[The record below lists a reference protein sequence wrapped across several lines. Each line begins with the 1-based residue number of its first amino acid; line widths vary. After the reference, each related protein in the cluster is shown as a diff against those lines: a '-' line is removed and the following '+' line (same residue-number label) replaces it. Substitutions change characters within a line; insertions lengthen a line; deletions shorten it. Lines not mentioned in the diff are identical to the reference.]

1 MIDCPPSLSLVT
13 INALVA
19 ADAVI
24 VPLQCEFLAL
34 EGITDLIRNINQ
46 IKRKFNPKLE
56 LQGVVLTMYDKRNN
70 LSQMVEDDVR
80 NFFGKKYIRQ
90 SYRGTYAYRK
100 RLRTV
105 NRFDLRFQ
113 MSGFAGLYQ
122 SYRRSIEERKGI
134 IGMLENE
141 KLDDLDILGDAGK
154 PEEHAHGG
162 KRKSLG
168 RGLGALLGDA
178 DFNIDEALN
187 DTSTQPAQTPDDR
200 VDVNLLFPSP
210 FQPRKDFDEEALNA
224 LVESVKEKGVLQPLL
239 VRKKNGRFEI
249 IAGERRWRASKLAGL
264 QTVPI
269 IVKDMD
275 DKEVLEVALVENLL
289 RENLSAIEEAEGF
302 QRLIDEFSHTQE
314 ALAQIVGKSRSHVAN
329 TLRLLNLPD
338 PVKDLVRE
346 GTLSAG
352 HARALVGLDNAET
365 LAKQIVAK
373 DLNVR
378 QVEELVAKQ
387 KNPEVKEPKKAKD
400 EDIVEIEK
408 I

>member
-1 MIDCPPSLSLVT
+1 
-13 INALVA
+13 
-19 ADAVI
+19 
-24 VPLQCEFLAL
+24 
-34 EGITDLIRNINQ
+34 
-46 IKRKFNPKLE
+46 
-56 LQGVVLTMYDKRNN
+56 
-70 LSQMVEDDVR
+70 
-80 NFFGKKYIRQ
+80 
-90 SYRGTYAYRK
+90 
-100 RLRTV
+100 
-105 NRFDLRFQ
+105 
-113 MSGFAGLYQ
+113 
-122 SYRRSIEERKGI
+122 
-134 IGMLENE
+134 MLENE

-154 PEEHAHGG
+154 PEEHTHGG

-178 DFNIDEALN
+178 EFNIDEALN

-264 QTVPI
+264 QTVPV

-408 I
+408 DLNKNLGLRIKISPSKQGGGKVVLQYASAAELDMIIDILEQKRKTSVVSAAAPVEAAPVGKEKFTMKIID

>member
-1 MIDCPPSLSLVT
+1 
-13 INALVA
+13 
-19 ADAVI
+19 
-24 VPLQCEFLAL
+24 
-34 EGITDLIRNINQ
+34 
-46 IKRKFNPKLE
+46 
-56 LQGVVLTMYDKRNN
+56 
-70 LSQMVEDDVR
+70 
-80 NFFGKKYIRQ
+80 
-90 SYRGTYAYRK
+90 
-100 RLRTV
+100 
-105 NRFDLRFQ
+105 
-113 MSGFAGLYQ
+113 
-122 SYRRSIEERKGI
+122 
-134 IGMLENE
+134 MLENE

-154 PEEHAHGG
+154 PEEHSHGG

-178 DFNIDEALN
+178 EFNIDEALN
-187 DTSTQPAQTPDDR
+187 DTPTQSAQAPDDR

-264 QTVPI
+264 QTVPV

-338 PVKDLVRE
+338 SVKDLVRE

-408 I
+408 DLNKNLGLRIKISPSKQGGGKVVLQYASAAELDMIIDILEQKRISCVVSAAFPLLAGQFGNVNF

>member
-1 MIDCPPSLSLVT
+1 
-13 INALVA
+13 
-19 ADAVI
+19 
-24 VPLQCEFLAL
+24 
-34 EGITDLIRNINQ
+34 
-46 IKRKFNPKLE
+46 
-56 LQGVVLTMYDKRNN
+56 
-70 LSQMVEDDVR
+70 
-80 NFFGKKYIRQ
+80 
-90 SYRGTYAYRK
+90 
-100 RLRTV
+100 
-105 NRFDLRFQ
+105 
-113 MSGFAGLYQ
+113 
-122 SYRRSIEERKGI
+122 
-134 IGMLENE
+134 MLENE

-154 PEEHAHGG
+154 PEEHSHGG

-178 DFNIDEALN
+178 EFNIDEALT
-187 DTSTQPAQTPDDR
+187 DTPTQPVQAPDDR

-264 QTVPI
+264 QTVPV

-338 PVKDLVRE
+338 SVKDLVRE

-408 I
+408 DLNKNLGLRIKISPSKQGGGKVVLQYASAAELDMIIDILEQKRKTSVVSAAAPVEAAPVGNEKFTMKIID

>member
-1 MIDCPPSLSLVT
+1 
-13 INALVA
+13 
-19 ADAVI
+19 
-24 VPLQCEFLAL
+24 
-34 EGITDLIRNINQ
+34 
-46 IKRKFNPKLE
+46 
-56 LQGVVLTMYDKRNN
+56 
-70 LSQMVEDDVR
+70 
-80 NFFGKKYIRQ
+80 
-90 SYRGTYAYRK
+90 
-100 RLRTV
+100 
-105 NRFDLRFQ
+105 
-113 MSGFAGLYQ
+113 
-122 SYRRSIEERKGI
+122 
-134 IGMLENE
+134 MLENE

-154 PEEHAHGG
+154 PEEHSHGG

-178 DFNIDEALN
+178 EFNIDEALN
-187 DTSTQPAQTPDDR
+187 DTPTQSTQAPDDR

-264 QTVPI
+264 QTVPV

-338 PVKDLVRE
+338 SVKDLVRE

-408 I
+408 DLNKNLGLRIKISPSKQGGGKVVLQYASAAELDMIIDILEQKRKTSVVSAAAPVEAAPVGNEKFTMKIID

>member
-1 MIDCPPSLSLVT
+1 
-13 INALVA
+13 
-19 ADAVI
+19 
-24 VPLQCEFLAL
+24 
-34 EGITDLIRNINQ
+34 
-46 IKRKFNPKLE
+46 
-56 LQGVVLTMYDKRNN
+56 
-70 LSQMVEDDVR
+70 
-80 NFFGKKYIRQ
+80 
-90 SYRGTYAYRK
+90 
-100 RLRTV
+100 
-105 NRFDLRFQ
+105 
-113 MSGFAGLYQ
+113 
-122 SYRRSIEERKGI
+122 
-134 IGMLENE
+134 MLENE

-154 PEEHAHGG
+154 PEEHSHGG

-178 DFNIDEALN
+178 EFNIDEALN
-187 DTSTQPAQTPDDR
+187 DTPIQSAQAPDDR

-224 LVESVKEKGVLQPLL
+224 LVESVKEKGILQPLL

-264 QTVPI
+264 QTVPV

-338 PVKDLVRE
+338 SVKDLVRE

-408 I
+408 DLNKNLGLRIKISPSKQGGGKVVLQYASAAELDMIIDILEQKRKTSVVSAAAPVEAAPVGNEKFTMKIID

>member
-1 MIDCPPSLSLVT
+1 
-13 INALVA
+13 
-19 ADAVI
+19 
-24 VPLQCEFLAL
+24 
-34 EGITDLIRNINQ
+34 
-46 IKRKFNPKLE
+46 
-56 LQGVVLTMYDKRNN
+56 
-70 LSQMVEDDVR
+70 
-80 NFFGKKYIRQ
+80 
-90 SYRGTYAYRK
+90 
-100 RLRTV
+100 
-105 NRFDLRFQ
+105 
-113 MSGFAGLYQ
+113 
-122 SYRRSIEERKGI
+122 
-134 IGMLENE
+134 MLENE

-154 PEEHAHGG
+154 PEEHTHGG

-178 DFNIDEALN
+178 EFNIDEALN

-400 EDIVEIEK
+400 EDIVEIENDLNKNLGLRIK
-408 I
+408 ISPSKQGGGKVVLQYASAAELDMIIDILEQKRKTSVVSAAAPVEAAPVGNEKFTMKIID

>member
-1 MIDCPPSLSLVT
+1 
-13 INALVA
+13 
-19 ADAVI
+19 
-24 VPLQCEFLAL
+24 
-34 EGITDLIRNINQ
+34 
-46 IKRKFNPKLE
+46 
-56 LQGVVLTMYDKRNN
+56 
-70 LSQMVEDDVR
+70 
-80 NFFGKKYIRQ
+80 
-90 SYRGTYAYRK
+90 
-100 RLRTV
+100 
-105 NRFDLRFQ
+105 
-113 MSGFAGLYQ
+113 
-122 SYRRSIEERKGI
+122 
-134 IGMLENE
+134 MLENE

-154 PEEHAHGG
+154 PEEHSHGG

-178 DFNIDEALN
+178 EFNIDEALN
-187 DTSTQPAQTPDDR
+187 DTPTQPVQAPDDR

-264 QTVPI
+264 QTVPV

-338 PVKDLVRE
+338 SVKDLVRE

-408 I
+408 DLNKNLGLRIKISPSKQGGGKVVLQYASAAELDMIIDILEQKRKTSVVSAAAPVEAAPVGNEKFTMKIID

>member
-1 MIDCPPSLSLVT
+1 
-13 INALVA
+13 
-19 ADAVI
+19 
-24 VPLQCEFLAL
+24 
-34 EGITDLIRNINQ
+34 
-46 IKRKFNPKLE
+46 
-56 LQGVVLTMYDKRNN
+56 
-70 LSQMVEDDVR
+70 
-80 NFFGKKYIRQ
+80 
-90 SYRGTYAYRK
+90 
-100 RLRTV
+100 
-105 NRFDLRFQ
+105 
-113 MSGFAGLYQ
+113 
-122 SYRRSIEERKGI
+122 
-134 IGMLENE
+134 MLENE

-154 PEEHAHGG
+154 PEEHTHGG

-178 DFNIDEALN
+178 EFNIDEALN

-249 IAGERRWRASKLAGL
+249 ITGERRWRASKLAGL

-408 I
+408 DLNKNLGLRIKISPSKQGGGKVVLQYASAAELDMIIDILEQKRKTSVVSAAAPVEAAPVGNEKFTMKIID

>member
-1 MIDCPPSLSLVT
+1 
-13 INALVA
+13 
-19 ADAVI
+19 
-24 VPLQCEFLAL
+24 
-34 EGITDLIRNINQ
+34 
-46 IKRKFNPKLE
+46 
-56 LQGVVLTMYDKRNN
+56 
-70 LSQMVEDDVR
+70 
-80 NFFGKKYIRQ
+80 
-90 SYRGTYAYRK
+90 
-100 RLRTV
+100 
-105 NRFDLRFQ
+105 
-113 MSGFAGLYQ
+113 
-122 SYRRSIEERKGI
+122 
-134 IGMLENE
+134 MLENE

-154 PEEHAHGG
+154 PEEHTHGG

-178 DFNIDEALN
+178 EFNIDEALN

-264 QTVPI
+264 QTVPV

-408 I
+408 DLNKNLGLRIKISPSKQGGGKVVLQYASAAELDMIIDILEQKRKTSVVSAAAPVEAAPVGNEKFTMKIID